1 MLRGNAKP
9 YQWADHIVSLPEY
22 DDVCDLTSGAVEA
35 EIAVALGPVSGGLVA
50 VDFDY
55 EPAPGVFEKIKA
67 ILPNCEIGKRGAK
80 GFTLFYRSSD
90 IVTKTKWSNPADG
103 QVIVEV
109 LTRGQYTVIPPSVH
123 PDTGKPYVWL
133 DSEKTLVSVP
143 LADLPTLTKD
153 DLAKIDALMVE
164 LGYAAAEKPAPVA
177 EHVAPVD
184 RGVGS
189 SDPFKQAN
197 DAAMADYDAWVM
209 ALPWPV
215 PPVRGAGYIK
225 AVPFW
230 RPNKNGLQ
238 PHQRSP
244 SLSFGSRGIKDNSVG
259 KGYSPLDVVVAAQGV
274 SESEA
279 LTWLQDRLGLT
290 VETHESR
297 FDKLEASFA
306 RKAAQEVAAQA
317 GATLSASDAPVTGE
331 TAPTAPPDDPY
342 AGLYDCRGLVGD
354 IVRHITDTAMSPIP
368 LHALGAALCIVGTA
382 AGRRYRGPTKSSCV
396 LYVANVAESGA
407 GKEHALESAKAILR
421 AAGLGEHVGPG
432 EYDSG
437 SAYLKTLK
445 RKPLCLSAIDEFGS
459 VWEGMNNPKSTAW
472 MGKMNRAWKTQW
484 GKNFGTLDTSVSMTS
499 DAVEIVAPHWSV
511 IGAST
516 PGQFWQALRG
526 AKIEDG
532 SLNRML
538 AFQVDRVESAS
549 RIPPD
554 VAVPERIVTLLKAI
568 YGDQL
573 HPHRNDISQLGH
585 VIDVPFA
592 DGAESYWLTMES
604 GFKAK
609 AKDPVVGLFFKR
621 SAEMSLRIATIRAIG
636 INPLDPVVTVEDME
650 WGAWLVGL
658 STRAMVRNATDF
670 IADTDNQAQ
679 LKDVRRIIKSAGG
692 TISRSAL
699 VKKLDGKLKA
709 FELDGALKLLIEAGD
724 VEEKMQA
731 PGDKGG
737 RPGKFYVLTAT
748 A

>member
-1 MLRGNAKP
+1 MTLHDLAPMSAFSDLAAAGYRPAPMLPGADGAAGWTCADGRRVEFHEHFAAQALDNMPADAEALPGIVAGDGVLIVRAFRALRDMLPETPATWVAGDCRVAVYRAPDVRLSDLMEFGLVRSFGWRLPGARHHALARIAAKASAVLADKDRSAEDRTAAPDVIDRAEDRAAARDVLDRAERIGFRVPRPDCLFVLERDVAVEVPAGVTLPPADSLPVITEHDIAKAMESVGAYDGDAWPARAAEPHDPVAAWTCARNAKDRGGKVHGL
-9 YQWADHIVSLPEY
+9 ALR
-22 DDVCDLTSGAVEA
+22 DVLIPAECPPDPFAHVRAEAVEA
-35 EIAVALGPVSGGLVA
+35 HDQPQ
-50 VDFDY
+50 
-55 EPAPGVFEKIKA
+55 
-67 ILPNCEIGKRGAK
+67 
-80 GFTLFYRSSD
+80 
-90 IVTKTKWSNPADG
+90 G
-103 QVIVEV
+103 QVATPQV
-109 LTRGQYTVIPPSVH
+109 
-123 PDTGKPYVWL
+123 
-133 DSEKTLVSVP
+133 
-143 LADLPTLTKD
+143 
-153 DLAKIDALMVE
+153 
-164 LGYAAAEKPAPVA
+164 
-177 EHVAPVD
+177 
-184 RGVGS
+184 
-189 SDPFKQAN
+189 
-197 DAAMADYDAWVM
+197 
-209 ALPWPV
+209 
-215 PPVRGAGYIK
+215 
-225 AVPFW
+225 
-230 RPNKNGLQ
+230 Q
-238 PHQRSP
+238 P
-244 SLSFGSRGIKDNSVG
+244 
-259 KGYSPLDVVVAAQGV
+259 
-274 SESEA
+274 
-279 LTWLQDRLGLT
+279 
-290 VETHESR
+290 
-297 FDKLEASFA
+297 
-306 RKAAQEVAAQA
+306 
-317 GATLSASDAPVTGE
+317 
-331 TAPTAPPDDPY
+331 APTAPATDPY

-368 LHALGAALCIVGTA
+368 LHALGAALTIVGTA

-516 PGQFWQALRG
+516 PAQFWQALRG
-526 AKIEDG
+526 AKVEDG

-538 AFQVDRVESAS
+538 VLQADRVESAS
-549 RIPPD
+549 RIPSDLPVPD
-554 VAVPERIVTLLKAI
+554 RIVTLLKAV
-568 YGDQL
+568 YGSQVM
-573 HPHRNDISQLGH
+573 PHRNDISDLGTL
-585 VIDVPFA
+585 VDVPFA
-592 DGAESYWLTMES
+592 EGAESYWLTMES

-658 STRAMVRNATDF
+658 SAKAMVRNATDF
-670 IADTDNQAQ
+670 IADTDHQAQ
-679 LKDVRRIIKSAGG
+679 LKDVRRIIKAAGG
-692 TISRSAL
+692 TIPRSVL

-709 FELDGALKLLIEAGD
+709 FELDGVMKLLIEAGD

-731 PGDKGG
+731 PADKGG
-737 RPGKFYVLTAT
+737 RPGKAYALTAT